1 MAITLL
7 GQQATPLESFTN
19 AVWTVSSNNPNIKKM
34 VGVFQG
40 VNGNSVASDIT
51 LQVQPSI
58 AGTAVFEFDLQE
70 FYRDNVSY
78 DIQTPAIAAR
88 QYTAPNSYFRLLSY
102 EFTELLNSNG
112 VLVTGGDLLAIV
124 DKTVINAARQTYNA
138 AGLPNKVITAG
149 VGFGEFLTNSPR
161 TINIATGES
170 YVLSLYSS
178 NSSPNAIAVSFL
190 NEAGSTISVQYIDYT
205 ASISGRYDVAVGL
218 ANLAT
223 AGITPP
229 AGSAYYVV
237 AVGVKT
243 GTPPNI
249 NFALSSEVVFFRIV
263 TQCEG
268 AVRVHFLNR
277 WGGYDS
283 YTFTGF
289 NTSSVKPSSTQ
300 YEKYL
305 RNGFT
310 PKDRGAQAQYRDVV
324 QTMTLNSDIL
334 SQDESEW
341 LAELVGSPVAYM
353 ETAGQLIP
361 ITIDDERFVYDNQ
374 NKLGSLTL
382 AIRLANNIRN
392 QRL

>member
-1 MAITLL
+1 MAITVL

-19 AVWTVSSNNPNIKKM
+19 AVWTVSSDNPNVKKM
-34 VGVFQG
+34 VGEFQG
-40 VNGNSVASDIT
+40 VNGNLIASVIT

-88 QYTAPNSYFRLLSY
+88 QYTAPNSYFTLLSY
-102 EFTELLNSNG
+102 NFTELLNSNG
-112 VLVTGGDLLAIV
+112 ILVTGNSLGTFTSKV
-124 DKTVINAARQTYNA
+124 VINAARQTYNA
-138 AGLPNKVITAG
+138 AGLPNKVVTAG
-149 VGFGEFLTNSPR
+149 VGFGEFLTNIPR
-161 TINIATGES
+161 IINIATGES

-229 AGSAYYVV
+229 AGAAGYVV

-243 GTPPNI
+243 GITFVP
-249 NFALSSEVVFFRIV
+249 SSELMLFRIV

-289 NTSSVKPSSTQ
+289 NTSSVNPSSTQ

-382 AIRLANNIRN
+382 VIRLANNIRN